1 MTSNLIPF
9 RNEEFELTVTPDGD
23 SFRVHAPGLAR
34 ALGFR
39 DAYRL
44 LEAIP
49 EDEKGYTIA
58 CTPGGEQRIGYVTEA
73 GFYRCLGQRQA
84 ARIKDDSIR
93 DQVERFQGWVYGEV
107 LPQIRR
113 TGSYGTPKQLTDD
126 EIVHQA
132 LQITA
137 NRVRELEAQIAAD
150 RPKVLFADAV
160 STSESTILVGD
171 LAKILKGN
179 GVEVGAN
186 RLFEWLRR
194 DGYLIRRRG
203 TDWNMPTQYAMKLG
217 LFKVKET
224 AITHADGHVT
234 ISKTPKVTGKG
245 QEYLVNRY
253 LSRAVMPV

>member
-1 MTSNLIPF
+1 MSSTVIPF
-9 RNEEFELTVTPDGD
+9 NFDSHEVRVVSVDGEPWFVARDVATVLGYADTTNAIKQHCRGVAKHHPIVDSLGRTQQARVISEADVLRLIVSSKLPAAQQFE
-23 SFRVHAPGLAR
+23 R
-34 ALGFR
+34 
-39 DAYRL
+39 
-44 LEAIP
+44 
-49 EDEKGYTIA
+49 
-58 CTPGGEQRIGYVTEA
+58 
-73 GFYRCLGQRQA
+73 
-84 ARIKDDSIR
+84 
-93 DQVERFQGWVYGEV
+93 WVFEEV
-107 LPQIRR
+107 LPEIRR
-113 TGSYGTPKQLTDD
+113 TGSYGTPRQLTDD

-160 STSESTILVGD
+160 SASESTILVGD